1 MDFIRLTER
10 KGKAKVNINIKK
22 IETIKDLR
30 TDKDFAKASECNHY
44 TILHVG
50 GVCYEVRE
58 TEREIFRKIARDRL
72 DFRGGDWDD

>member
-10 KGKAKVNINIKK
+10 KGNAKVNINIKK

-30 TDKDFAKASECNHY
+30 TDKEFAKASECNRY

-50 GVCYEVRE
+50 GVCYEVKE
-58 TEREIFRKIARDRL
+58 TEKEIFRQITMDRL
-72 DFRGGDWDD
+72 DYRRDIWD

>member
-10 KGKAKVNINIKK
+10 KGKAKVNINIEK

-30 TDKDFAKASECNHY
+30 TDKEFAKASECNHY

-50 GVCYEVRE
+50 GVCYEVKE
-58 TEREIFRKIARDRL
+58 TEEQIFRKITMDRL
-72 DFRGGDWDD
+72 DFRRADL

>member
-10 KGKAKVNINIKK
+10 KGNAKVNINIKK

-30 TDKDFAKASECNHY
+30 TDKEFAKASECNRY

-50 GVCYEVRE
+50 GVRYEVKE
-58 TEREIFRKIARDRL
+58 TEKEIFRQITMDRL
-72 DFRGGDWDD
+72 DYRRDIWD

>member
-10 KGKAKVNINIKK
+10 KGKAKVNINIEK

-30 TDKDFAKASECNHY
+30 TDKEVAKASECFHY

-50 GVCYEVRE
+50 GVCYEVKE
-58 TEREIFRKIARDRL
+58 TEKEIFRQIATDRL
-72 DFRGGDWDD
+72 NFRGGVWD